1 MTLKQKIETD
11 FKQALKSRDAIRT
24 SILRMVK
31 AAITSKEIESK
42 VKELDD
48 NGVVSV
54 LNSLYKKGQES
65 IEQFEKGNRPDLANK
80 EKAEAEILKGYL
92 PEQLNDAELETL
104 ISRAILEVNAV
115 GPKDVGK
122 VMKALMPN
130 VKGRAD
136 GKKVSELVQ
145 KRFASKS

>member
-130 VKGRAD
+130 VTGRAD

>member
-1 MTLKQKIETD
+1 M
-11 FKQALKSRDAIRT
+11 
-24 SILRMVK
+24 
-31 AAITSKEIESK
+31 
-42 VKELDD
+42 
-48 NGVVSV
+48 VSV

-130 VKGRAD
+130 VTGRAD

>member
-65 IEQFEKGNRPDLANK
+65 IEQFEKGNRQDLANK

-130 VKGRAD
+130 VTGRAD